1 MIKKSKTLFYSL
13 VPVLIALIIFFLVVL
28 FFQHNLDRQAQVRC
42 EEVCEYIATNINTEL
57 ENVVLLS
64 SVFQAREKYSAILDA
79 YENKQPPKQEDLF
92 ALKTEIN
99 DFLSFNSI
107 AEDLIV
113 YFPKADYVVGRYGGF
128 TMRQYY
134 KINYPSLDKK
144 SFEQYR
150 SWMQKIFEKP
160 GGHSF
165 VYYDDVLEISDLY
178 YYRSYPAK
186 EQPDN
191 CDAIILL
198 LINKEAIKQ
207 SFDMYCESYS
217 VSKVQVKTAKDKL
230 YTELQNKTV
239 LSNDYIVSAECTIS
253 AWDLNIIAEQEYRIA
268 YAPLLNLRSMITAA
282 ILVIFLLMLASILVF
297 FRISSRKANEYSTKM
312 STLFLTSLLAEEFL
326 NEKKI
331 NEKMQLYNQRFKHPR
346 FVFCVFRKN
355 AWKESDYYL
364 LIKDCQVFNMAY
376 EDIIV
381 VLLNYSVEEAKTRY
395 LTDIKLELGEV
406 PCNQSTVFSDALS
419 LREVF
424 SELYFTQFKKTVFS
438 TLSKDS
444 MVTKDFFIS
453 EVRNGNLR
461 SAGKIIPLVHDWAKR
476 LESGFL
482 GQCERDAFIFELS
495 KTEHFADQ
503 PEALKELYKD
513 KTAASWDEVLT
524 NSLNRKSG
532 DVLNGK
538 MEPALTAMKIMEV
551 CYADRQLDLAM
562 IAEHVGVSQSH
573 LSRVFKTKYDIGL
586 IQMLTIIRINKA
598 KELLRQSDES
608 IGKIAEQ
615 CGFSSDSAL
624 IHAFKRIEGMTPGE
638 FRNRKNMDA

>member
-1 MIKKSKTLFYSL
+1 MIKKSKTLFFSL
-13 VPVLIALIIFFLVVL
+13 LPVLFALIIFFLVVL
-28 FFQHNLDRQAQVRC
+28 SFQQNLDRQAQVRC
-42 EEVCEYIATNINTEL
+42 EEVCDYIANNVDSEL
-57 ENVVLLS
+57 KDVVQLS
-64 SVFQAREKYSAILDA
+64 SVFQAREKYAAILDA
-79 YENKQPPKQEDLF
+79 HENNQMPKQDDVF

-99 DFLSFNSI
+99 DFLSLNSI
-107 AEDLIV
+107 AEDLII
-113 YFPKADYVVGRYGGF
+113 YFPKADYAVGRYGGF
-128 TMRQYY
+128 TMQQHY
-134 KINYPSLDKK
+134 KINYPSLAKN
-144 SFEQYR
+144 SVEQCQN
-150 SWMQKIFEKP
+150 WIQKVLEKP

-165 VYYDDVLEISDLY
+165 VHYDAIVDTSDLY
-178 YYRSYPAK
+178 YYRSYPSK

-198 LINKEAIKQ
+198 LINKEALKQ
-207 SFDMYCESYS
+207 SFGMYCESYS
-217 VSKVQVKTAKDKL
+217 VSKVQIKTADDIL
-230 YTELQNKTV
+230 YTEMQNAAV
-239 LSNDYIVSAECTIS
+239 LSNDYTVSVERAIPTWGLNVIV
-253 AWDLNIIAEQEYRIA
+253 EQEYRIA
-268 YAPLLNLRSMITAA
+268 YAPLLHLRSMITAA

-297 FRISSRKANEYSTKM
+297 SRVSSTKANEYNTKM
-312 STLFLTSLLAEEFL
+312 STLFLSSLLAEDSL

-331 NEKMQLYNQRFKHPR
+331 NEKMLLYNQRFKHPW
-346 FVFCVFRKN
+346 FVFYIFNK
-355 AWKESDYYL
+355 AAHKESDYYL
-364 LIKDCQVFNMAY
+364 SVRDCQVYDMAY
-376 EDIIV
+376 EDIII
-381 VLLNYSVEEAKTRY
+381 VLLNYSSEDAKTRY
-395 LTDIKLELGEV
+395 LTEVKLELGEV

-424 SELYFTQFKKTVFS
+424 SELYFTQFKKPVFS
-438 TLSKDS
+438 TMSKDS
-444 MVTKDFFIS
+444 LVTKDFFVS

-461 SAGKIIPLVHDWAKR
+461 SAGKMIPLIHDWAKH
-476 LESGFL
+476 LEPGFL
-482 GQCERDAFIFELS
+482 GQCERDAFIYELS

-538 MEPALTAMKIMEV
+538 MEPALTAMKIMEI
-551 CYADRQLDLAM
+551 CYADGQLDLAM

-573 LSRVFKTKYDIGL
+573 LSRVFKAKYDIGL

-598 KELLRQSDES
+598 KELLRQSNES
-608 IGKIAEQ
+608 IARIAEQ